1 MLLPEDCLG
10 SVFEYLL
17 VEESIRCSLTNKDW
31 SITAIFILNWM
42 YKQGRF
48 EGKQGKQ
55 YLQPPLRTAGRVV
68 NFRGGPLEQQYYPLP
83 KQQQQ
88 QQHHH
93 HPHHL
98 HHHQQQHRGRK
109 RTKSRPTLLSSASTP
124 PIAPSSPSPSICVP
138 PRLFTTMGLQFNFN
152 NDENNFT
159 TSTTMT
165 TMTAKPKR
173 RKKRKAQTK
182 NNPSQVS
189 RPPLAP
195 TSNNVLPK
203 SSAFE
208 QRGPRTHRSKSSP
221 PKMKGTTRHRGTVV
235 HVIAAPPRRNLLFC
249 SAKTGAT
256 HTPKTPVGKAKHGRS
271 QRVQNIQKKNGTT
284 EQKRQSKKNKF
295 DGSPYQYYNM
305 KTSRLGTILSALGGQ
320 GSKVQMYYIDQHRPR
335 TIVRRSTVQT
345 SGVNV
350 AKNKNISFGRTKKR
364 APLC

>member
-68 NFRGGPLEQQYYPLP
+68 NFRGGPLEQQHYPLP
-83 KQQQQ
+83 KQQ
-88 QQHHH
+88 HHH
-93 HPHHL
+93 HH
-98 HHHQQQHRGRK
+98 HHHQQRGRK
-109 RTKSRPTLLSSASTP
+109 RTNSRPTLSSASTP

-138 PRLFTTMGLQFNFN
+138 PRLFTTTGLQFNFN
-152 NDENNFT
+152 NDENNLT
-159 TSTTMT
+159 MSTTL
-165 TMTAKPKR
+165 TAKPKR

-182 NNPSQVS
+182 NHPSQVL

-203 SSAFE
+203 SSAFK

-221 PKMKGTTRHRGTVV
+221 PKMKGTKNRGKVV

-256 HTPKTPVGKAKHGRS
+256 HAPKTPVGKAKHGRS
-271 QRVQNIQKKNGTT
+271 QRVQNIQKKKGTT
-284 EQKRQSKKNKF
+284 EQKRPSKKNQL

-320 GSKVQMYYIDQHRPR
+320 GSRVQMYYIDQHKPK